1 MLSLAGSLRVLSP
14 LSRTFFSQTLAPFSL
29 NLTPLPLG
37 SDLLPQPSLKIRLG
51 APVIF
56 SCTSDWLKPL
66 VRVLTKP
73 NMPHVPLAN
82 GSFLGGKKDKQG
94 KNQSAPIF

>member
-14 LSRTFFSQTLAPFSL
+14 LSRTFFSQPLAAFSL
-29 NLTPLPLG
+29 NLTPFPVG

-56 SCTSDWLKPL
+56 SSTSDCLKPL
-66 VRVLTKP
+66 VWVLTKP
-73 NMPHVPLAN
+73 NMP
-82 GSFLGGKKDKQG
+82 FC
-94 KNQSAPIF
+94 